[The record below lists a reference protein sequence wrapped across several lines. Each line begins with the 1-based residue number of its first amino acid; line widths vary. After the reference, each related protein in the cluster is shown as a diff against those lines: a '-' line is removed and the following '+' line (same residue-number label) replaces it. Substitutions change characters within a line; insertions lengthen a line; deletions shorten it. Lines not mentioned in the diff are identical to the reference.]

1 MIWLFE
7 RLILVLDAR
16 SKYLRSLVL
25 DQIAL
30 SRRGHLGSALSIM
43 ELVRVLYDNFLK
55 YRSSDIWWE
64 GRDRFI
70 LSKGHGCM
78 ALYAI
83 LADKGFFSK
92 SHLQNFCGESSFLG
106 GHPERNKVPGV
117 EASTGSLGHGLSIG
131 VGIALS
137 LKIKN
142 MSNKVVVLL
151 GDGELNEGSIWEA
164 FLSSS
169 KHKLSNLLILID
181 YNKFQSAGPISEVL
195 EMEPLKKKFRS
206 FNLAVSE
213 INGHDIQEITK
224 TLTKKYSNYYGP
236 HVIICH
242 TIKGKGFK
250 FAENNLEYHHK
261 NNITDA
267 ELNEMTNAIK

>member
-1 MIWLFE
+1 M
-7 RLILVLDAR
+7 LDER
-16 SKYLRSLVL
+16 SKYLRSLVIEQL
-25 DQIAL
+25 TL
-30 SRRGHLGSALSIM
+30 SRRGHIGSALSIL
-43 ELVRVLYDNFLK
+43 ELVRVLYDSFLK
-55 YRSSDIWWE
+55 YKPHDIWWE

-92 SHLQNFCGESSFLG
+92 SHLQNFCSESSFLG

-131 VGIALS
+131 IGIALS
-137 LKIKN
+137 LKIRK
-142 MSNKVVVLL
+142 MPNKVVVLL
-151 GDGELNEGSIWEA
+151 GDGELNEGSVWEA

-169 KHKLSNLLILID
+169 KHQLSNLLILID
-181 YNKFQSAGPISEVL
+181 YNKFQSAGTISEIL
-195 EMEPLKKKFRS
+195 AMEPLKKKLQS
-206 FNLAVSE
+206 FNLMVSE
-213 INGHDIQEITK
+213 INGHNIQEITK
-224 TLTKKYSNYYGP
+224 TIAKAYSNYGGP

-242 TIKGKGFK
+242 TVKGKGFE

-267 ELNEMTNAIK
+267 ELNEMKKAIK